1 MFISVGLF
9 KIHFV
14 GCSLS
19 FFNLRTH
26 VPEIFLNYLF
36 KIYPSF
42 PLFFLWNSSYS
53 DVGPPYTFITLYFLI
68 TFSLLFS
75 ISVLWETLF
84 SKPYWNIHFCYLTFY
99 FQEFFFCCWMFLFKK
114 KIVIFLSRV
123 IAAVLYFSGDIE
135 SLFLFFLL
143 WPDLFPASYF
153 SLFHWRLHFSIEV
166 SLRHRWSL
174 TAVSYAKMGHLKID
188 WRVRTYRPWFFLRG
202 RWLGSFLGRHPGMS
216 VLSLSTWA
224 GHSS

>member
-114 KIVIFLSRV
+114 KNC
-123 IAAVLYFSGDIE
+123 YFPISCH
-135 SLFLFFLL
+135 SCSTLFLWGYREFVFVFLASAWSVSRKL
-143 WPDLFPASYF
+143 LLFVPLAS
-153 SLFHWRLHFSIEV
+153 
-166 SLRHRWSL
+166 
-174 TAVSYAKMGHLKID
+174 
-188 WRVRTYRPWFFLRG
+188 PFLDRG
-202 RWLGSFLGRHPGMS
+202 FPQTQMILDGCLICKDGTP
-216 VLSLSTWA
+216 
-224 GHSS
+224 